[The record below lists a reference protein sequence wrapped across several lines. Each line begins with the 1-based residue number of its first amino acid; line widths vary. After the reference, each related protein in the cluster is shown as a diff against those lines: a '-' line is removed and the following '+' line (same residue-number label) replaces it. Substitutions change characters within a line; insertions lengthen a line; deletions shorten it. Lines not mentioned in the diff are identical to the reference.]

1 MKRSISIFI
10 TCLLITLLTM
20 GGMIASPAS
29 AAGTKTPVAK
39 NGQLSIK
46 GTQLVNRD
54 GKAVQLKGSVHTD
67 CNGMENMSI
76 KTA

>member
-20 GGMIASPAS
+20 GGMLASPAS

-46 GTQLVNRD
+46 GTQAR
-54 GKAVQLKGSVHTD
+54 
-67 CNGMENMSI
+67 
-76 KTA
+76 

>member
-10 TCLLITLLTM
+10 TCLLIAVLTM
-20 GGMIASPAS
+20 GGLLPSPAS

-46 GTQLVNRD
+46 G
-54 GKAVQLKGSVHTD
+54 
-67 CNGMENMSI
+67 
-76 KTA
+76 